1 MGVLQYNIDFEIMG
15 MMITL
20 VMAIYF
26 RMNYVARVRSDMAF
40 LKMLYC
46 TLAAQTFDMISG
58 YTISLVKPELNI
70 LNYILTTGYFF
81 SAFATAVS
89 FERYIS
95 SYIPEVV
102 RNKTYELI
110 RKSLIVIYCIYGM
123 LNVFTKLSFYFEPD
137 GSYHHG
143 SLYFAGYIFPA
154 LFMMSALFFILY
166 YRKKFTCKQW
176 ISSVS
181 FIFIVFIAMVL
192 QATVLPN
199 VYLTYGLVSVS
210 LLMILFTLETPDYRK
225 LVQTL
230 NELEQAKQEA
240 WRANQVKSDF
250 LANMSHEI
258 RTPINA
264 VLGFDELILREST
277 DSQILSYA
285 TNIKSSGHTLLSLI
299 NDILDLSKI
308 EAGKMEI
315 VNEEYDMVP
324 MLNNLIQMILPRA
337 ASKGLVLNYD
347 IDSNLPCRLY
357 GDDVRISQV
366 LTNLLT
372 NAVKYTPKGSV
383 TLTLRLEQ
391 KDDNNILIYFAVSD
405 TGIGIKDEH
414 RQKLFTEFERIE
426 ENKTHHIEG
435 TGLGLP
441 ITMKCLTLMDSKLE
455 VDSTYGEGS
464 TFYFRLSQK
473 IVDASPIGN
482 FDDALK
488 NVMKQIEVF
497 KDEFTAKDAHILV
510 VDDVEMNLKVFTGL
524 LKKSLIQID
533 TAKSGATA
541 IEMIRSNSY
550 DCVFLDHQM
559 PEMDGI
565 ETLHALKDDS
575 SNPLHATPVVAL
587 TANAIA
593 GAREMYL
600 GHGFSDYLTKPIDGW
615 ELSKML
621 RKWLPDEKIC
631 PVDLDQPESAE
642 VTPDNTTCPEN
653 IYKTLEAGGIDV
665 KTGLSYA
672 MDEQDFYLELLQ
684 DYASNMDK
692 TKSELMNYFE
702 HKDWKKYN
710 IRIHSLKS
718 QSKTIGATALSDTAK
733 MLEDASKSSDE
744 AYILSNHDVALSQY
758 QNVVKTINNALPN

>member
-70 LNYILTTGYFF
+70 LNYILTTGYFL
-81 SAFATAVS
+81 SAFATAVA

-123 LNVFTKLSFYFEPD
+123 LNVFTKMSFYFEPD

-143 SLYFAGYIFPA
+143 SLYFAGYIVPA

-192 QATVLPN
+192 QATVLPD

-264 VLGFDELILREST
+264 VLGFDEMILREST

-285 TNIKSSGHTLLSLI
+285 ANIKSSGHTLLSLI

-533 TAKSGATA
+533 TATSGTTA

-565 ETLHALKDDS
+565 ETLHALKDDP
-575 SNPLHATPVVAL
+575 SNPLHATPIIAL

-631 PVDLDQPESAE
+631 PVDLDLPESAE
-642 VTPDNTTCPEN
+642 VTPDNTTCLEN
-653 IYKTLEAGGIDV
+653 IFKTLEAGGIDV

>member
-110 RKSLIVIYCIYGM
+110 RKSLIVIYCIYGL

-264 VLGFDELILREST
+264 VLGFDEMILREST

-285 TNIKSSGHTLLSLI
+285 ANIKSSGHTLLSLI

-337 ASKGLVLNYD
+337 ASKELVLNYD

-565 ETLHALKDDS
+565 ETLHALKDDP

-642 VTPDNTTCPEN
+642 VTPDNTTCLEN
-653 IYKTLEAGGIDV
+653 IFKTLEAGGIDV

-702 HKDWKKYN
+702 HKDWRKYN

-744 AYILSNHDVALSQY
+744 AYILSNHDIALSQY
-758 QNVVKTINNALPN
+758 QNVVKTINNALTN

>member
-110 RKSLIVIYCIYGM
+110 RKSLIVIYCIYGL

-426 ENKTHHIEG
+426 ENKTHYIEG

-642 VTPDNTTCPEN
+642 VTPDNTTCLEN
-653 IYKTLEAGGIDV
+653 IFKTLEAGGIDV

-702 HKDWKKYN
+702 HKDWRKYN

-744 AYILSNHDVALSQY
+744 AYILSNHDIALSQY
-758 QNVVKTINNALPN
+758 QNVVKTINNALTN

>member
-81 SAFATAVS
+81 SAFATAVA

-123 LNVFTKLSFYFEPD
+123 LNAFTKMSFYFGPD

-143 SLYFAGYIFPA
+143 SLYFAGYIVPA

-192 QATVLPN
+192 QATVLPD

-264 VLGFDELILREST
+264 VLGFDEMILREST

-285 TNIKSSGHTLLSLI
+285 ANIKSSGHTLLSLI

-631 PVDLDQPESAE
+631 PVDLDLPESTE
-642 VTPDNTTCPEN
+642 VTPDNTTCLEN
-653 IYKTLEAGGIDV
+653 IFKTLEAGGIDV

-702 HKDWKKYN
+702 HKDWRKYN

-718 QSKTIGATALSDTAK
+718 QSKTIGATSLSDTAK

-758 QNVVKTINNALPN
+758 QNVVKTINNALTN